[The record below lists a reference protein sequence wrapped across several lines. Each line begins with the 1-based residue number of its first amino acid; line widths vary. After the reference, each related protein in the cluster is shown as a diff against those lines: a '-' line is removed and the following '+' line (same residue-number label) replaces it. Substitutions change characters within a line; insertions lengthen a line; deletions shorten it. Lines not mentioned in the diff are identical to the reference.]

1 MISER
6 GDLDIERQPARKFQ
20 DLIVWRKAHEFVVE
34 AYRYVNGF
42 PRSETYGL
50 SIQMKRAAV
59 SIPANIAEGFKRR
72 GKADKARF
80 MNIAAGSLEETRY
93 YLILAADLNY
103 GKTDTLMKSLEEVS
117 KLLDAYSRAILTLNF

>member
-1 MISER
+1 
-6 GDLDIERQPARKFQ
+6 
-20 DLIVWRKAHEFVVE
+20 VE

-80 MNIAAGSLEETRY
+80 MNIAASSLEETRY
-93 YLILAADLNY
+93 YLVLAADLNY
-103 GKTDTLMKSLEEVS
+103 GKADTLMESLEEVS
-117 KLLDAYSRAILTLNF
+117 KLLDAYSRAILTLNSDS

>member
-1 MISER
+1 M
-6 GDLDIERQPARKFQ
+6 
-20 DLIVWRKAHEFVVE
+20 IVWRKAHAFVVD
-34 AYRYVNGF
+34 AYRYVNGL

-50 SIQMKRAAV
+50 SIQMRRAAV
-59 SIPANIAEGFKRR
+59 SIPANIAEGFKRS

-103 GKTDTLMKSLEEVS
+103 GNTDILMKSLEEVS
-117 KLLDAYSRAILTLNF
+117 KLLAAYSRAILTPDS

>member
-1 MISER
+1 M
-6 GDLDIERQPARKFQ
+6 
-20 DLIVWRKAHEFVVE
+20 E

-72 GKADKARF
+72 GKSDKARF
-80 MNIAAGSLEETRY
+80 MNIAASSLEETRY
-93 YLILAADLNY
+93 YLVLAADLKY
-103 GKTDTLMKSLEEVS
+103 GKTDTLMESLKEVS
-117 KLLDAYSRAILTLNF
+117 KLIDAYSRAILTLNS

>member
-1 MISER
+1 MISGR
-6 GDLDIERQPARKFQ
+6 GGLDIESQPARMFQ

-34 AYRYVNGF
+34 VYRYVNGF
-42 PRSETYGL
+42 PKSETYGL

-80 MNIAAGSLEETRY
+80 MNIAASSLEETRY
-93 YLILAADLNY
+93 YLVLAADPNY
-103 GKTDTLMKSLEEVS
+103 GKTDILMKSLVEVS
-117 KLLDAYSRAILTLNF
+117 KLLDAYSRAINS

>member
-1 MISER
+1 
-6 GDLDIERQPARKFQ
+6 LHLERQPARKFQ

-34 AYRYVNGF
+34 AYRYANGF
-42 PRSETYGL
+42 PKSETYGL
-50 SIQMKRAAV
+50 SIQMRRAAV
-59 SIPANIAEGFKRR
+59 SVPANIAEGFKRN

-103 GKTDTLMKSLEEVS
+103 GKTDILMKSLEEVS
-117 KLLDAYSRAILTLNF
+117 KLLHAYSHAILTPNS